1 MTQGRSCPLH
11 YRYRPEALTESP
23 EPADADVL
31 YVAGG
36 LYGNP
41 FALDAIESLASEEQ
55 ALGRRVRL
63 LFNGDFNW
71 FNADDHL
78 FQDINTRVLAHGAT
92 VGNVEYELAQPG
104 DDAGCGCAY
113 PDFVDDGVVERS
125 NRIMVRLQQVAGK
138 QPALREMLS
147 DLPRFRC
154 LMFGGLKVVIV
165 HGDPE
170 SLAGWGLSH
179 EVLSQQGNDRLV
191 DWFRRSGADIF
202 VSTHSCLPVMRSL
215 TVDDRPRLFLNNGSA
230 GMGNLAGD
238 ARGLVARIAVSPP
251 PEGALSLPSALPL
264 SGALVPVD
272 FPVRPWL
279 TLFDRLWPEGTDAA
293 LSYRHRI
300 LNGTSL
306 TVKQLIG
313 DTGADEKVL

>member
-11 YRYRPEALTESP
+11 YRYRPEELADSP
-23 EPADADVL
+23 EPADAEVL

-41 FALDAIESLASEEQ
+41 YALDAIETLVSDEQ

-78 FQDINTRVLAHGAT
+78 FQDINTRVLGHGAT

-104 DDAGCGCAY
+104 DGAGCGCAY
-113 PDFVDDGVVERS
+113 PDFVEDGVVERS
-125 NRIMVRLQQVAGK
+125 NHIMVRLQQVAQK

-154 LMFGGLKVVIV
+154 LMFGGLKVVV
-165 HGDPE
+165 LHGDPE

-179 EVLSQQGNDRLV
+179 EVLAQQGNEQLV
-191 DWFRRSGADIF
+191 DWFRQTGADML
-202 VSTHSCLPVMRSL
+202 VSTHTCLPVMRSL
-215 TVDDRPRLFLNNGSA
+215 TVDGQPRLFLNNGSA
-230 GMGNLAGD
+230 GMGNLAGSTS
-238 ARGLVARIAVSPP
+238 GLVARIALSPP
-251 PEGALSLPSALPL
+251 PVGAFSLPSALPL
-264 SGALVPVD
+264 NASLVPVD
-272 FPVRPWL
+272 FPLKPWL
-279 TLFDRLWPEGTDAA
+279 KLFDRLWPAGSDAA
-293 LSYRHRI
+293 VSYRHRI

-306 TVKQLIG
+306 TVKQLMDHSG
-313 DTGADEKVL
+313 TDGRVL